1 MAPELV
7 ARAFDLFAQ
16 AERSSDRASGGLGL
30 GLPLVRHL
38 VELHG
43 GMVSCESRGLGKGS
57 RFTVCLPCHQDAGAA
72 ADDPYEAPAAGE
84 PGRRHVMV
92 VDDNVDAAFTLSL
105 ALEASG
111 YRVSV
116 EHESA
121 RALERA
127 RREAPE
133 ACVLD
138 IGLPGMDGN
147 ELARRLRAQP
157 ETAGALLIAVTGY
170 GQDSDRQQ
178 ALASGFDHHLVKPVS
193 IDKLNALLAES
204 AS

>member
-1 MAPELV
+1 
-7 ARAFDLFAQ
+7 
-16 AERSSDRASGGLGL
+16 
-30 GLPLVRHL
+30 L

-43 GMVSCESRGLGKGS
+43 GTVACESHGLGKGS
-57 RFTVCLPCHQDAGAA
+57 RFTVCLPCQPGTEAS
-72 ADDPYEAPAAGE
+72 ADDARQAAPAASQ

-105 ALEASG
+105 VLEAAG
-111 YRVSV
+111 YDVSV

-127 RREAPE
+127 KRETPE

-157 ETAGALLIAVTGY
+157 ETARSLLIAVTGY